1 MSENAGEATA
11 DLLKEMVEEI
21 RLLRKRVEQLES
33 DNSILAKAVDD
44 PESLMKKAGGSAVTP
59 LSAEVFDPLNR
70 EVGDSPDYV
79 SGFQSEMLNKG
90 MAELEEWRQMENA
103 MPSHSTPSSIKYR

>member
-44 PESLMKKAGGSAVTP
+44 PGIIDEEGRVAQQAVTP

-79 SGFQSEMLNKG
+79 
-90 MAELEEWRQMENA
+90 NA
-103 MPSHSTPSSIKYR
+103 VSIQI